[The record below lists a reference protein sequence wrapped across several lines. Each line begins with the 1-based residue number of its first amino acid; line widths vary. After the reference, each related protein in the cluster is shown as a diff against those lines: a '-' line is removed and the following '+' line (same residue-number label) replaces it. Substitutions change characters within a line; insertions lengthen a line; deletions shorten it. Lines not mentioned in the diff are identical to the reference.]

1 MFRYNAT
8 LGHKVNHSFEP
19 NAEFVLFPVHPV
31 LGTIMS
37 LAALTDIHPAEE
49 VRKDNVNKTKT
60 INDVIFLGLFF
71 RRKAKKQGVM
81 RFRSYYCC
89 NLFLYYLLCILMN
102 AF

>member
-37 LAALTDIHPAEE
+37 LAALTDIHPADE

-71 RRKAKKQGVM
+71 RRKAKKEVSCDSGVTIAVIC
-81 RFRSYYCC
+81 FFTICY
-89 NLFLYYLLCILMN
+89 